1 MPVVIGLGD
10 TAWNDPLN
18 IFGGKPPAP
27 EPPKPEAETA
37 KPRFTLTEQDR
48 QDLRKTIAAE
58 AAGEGETGMI
68 AVGNVIRNR
77 AERRGK
83 SLADVVREPN
93 QFTGYEVPGP
103 DALQILQDPDQVAKI
118 DSIIDRMAAGELPD
132 ITGGADHYHANY
144 VSPDW
149 AGKMPKTAE
158 VGQHLFYRAENG
170 PDTKRKPMPTYNDL
184 AGQIGLDGDPF
195 EAVLKGETAPASD
208 RKPKGRGIADLLPDD
223 QFEQTQESASVLL
236 SKLQAGKPPEYIS
249 NMKPELQSGLVRMFS
264 EAPDFVRD
272 GLDIL
277 SGARSPER
285 QAQIIAENAGKYG
298 FDREKW
304 QADVEKLGP
313 VEAGKKWRPFF
324 RDIGLTAN
332 IGMPGTSKHQEGVAA
347 DLGWKG
353 GKFSQAPKEVRDWV
367 HANASNY
374 NLAFPLGH
382 EPWHIETAGARS
394 GAIEENPTPVSTG
407 QAAIAGQ
414 TPSGV
419 GQPRSGN
426 TIVIDE
432 GFAAS
437 DPMGL
442 LAGENPFAGIVDQA
456 KAAKAAEQEQVANQ
470 FEQNR
475 ITGLNQIANRETEA
489 RRADLEA
496 QSPGRYV
503 EIDAA
508 ELPEFQ
514 KKWEEENRS
523 EGVLGDTGRILKSGV
538 IGVGQSL
545 TSLADTIFSNVPGGK
560 EFLKASD
567 DIDRWLLGET
577 LDQRMDTAKART
589 NASVTPEQAEADF
602 KNWWDSDRGTFGP
615 AWRDPR
621 SYLRTV
627 GESVPATVVTMAP
640 GGMLARGAYLRTL
653 AATGSERAAA
663 AAAARTATVAGA
675 LLEGT
680 MGGADTA
687 RVVRDR
693 IAAIPRDQLLETD
706 TVKALIEGGMSED
719 QAIAALTD
727 DASTKA
733 FAIAGV
739 ATGMFGGMGDRAL
752 AKILAEGVGGGIVQ
766 RMLTGAAR
774 GMVAEGLLE
783 EAPQGAA
790 QTIAGNI
797 GVRDAKP
804 EQDLTEGMGEAVAS
818 GIAAGG
824 VMGGG
829 MGAAGGAASPPSS
842 GAASVDENAAAPP
855 AAAAPTPTA
864 APEPRGPIGRSVKH
878 AEDQIAQR
886 QAANPAPSPVTS
898 PQPSAD
904 GRPAPGATV
913 TVSADGI
920 EPFMGT
926 VQSYEGDEAVV
937 STADGE
943 LFQVPLGTLSV
954 NAPPVQ
960 TIPDRGPQPIN
971 DTIPEFSTDPA
982 LEPLPPAAAEVTSEG
997 LPPRSEQKDATERF
1011 PSAPTPGQRVIV
1023 DDENGGRFAATVQ
1036 SYENNSTEALVR
1048 TDDGKDLQVPVSSLK
1063 VSKLTPKQ
1071 VEAQDLKRNPPV
1083 DREVGDAGPTSRTV
1097 LGKTIVLPDDK
1108 HARLFD
1114 LGKERQAQKRVMG
1127 TSALD
1132 LDRVDPR
1139 ELKALAQ
1146 EFGISEQG
1154 VGQLADDYAT
1164 RMVRNVRSANSKL
1177 PQRMPPVMD
1186 NILAR
1191 WRRDA
1196 VDAEA
1201 ATAPA
1206 ADETQS
1212 WWDRELDDEGRRLA
1226 MISANI
1232 KRPPKMPW
1240 ADLSPAMQRKL
1251 AMVRSEQQAAAAA
1264 PADVDST
1271 EANSVESKDQTPT
1284 VSVDVAANE
1293 AATSPTNDRP
1303 EPTPAQ
1309 KEAGNYKVGRIS
1321 LGGLDISIE
1330 NPAGSERKGTDKNG
1344 KAWSIQMK
1352 SHYGYIRGTVGRD
1365 KDHID
1370 VFVKPGTE
1378 TLDAASPV
1386 FIVDQE
1392 NADGSFDEHKVM
1404 LGYGSQDEAEKAY
1417 LENYTKGWKIGP
1429 VTATP
1434 LSGFK
1439 DWLKRG
1445 YTDEPA
1451 SIEINEVFW
1460 NPPPAEDEG
1469 WRPTDEYGD
1478 DYLPET
1484 KEQIYK
1490 DLLTRISVPKFVEQ
1504 LSTKRDGMGAAVI
1517 EPSGKLYLIRP
1528 THNPNG
1534 DHAEFFGRMGANE
1547 LIDHEKGH
1555 YARIS
1560 SYDQY
1565 FGYSTGGDISQ
1576 ATAATIKALET
1587 AASRAGI
1594 NVLKPANDYKVVGEA
1609 PADEKSQ
1616 ASATPKP
1623 KSLTEFLAE
1632 RGGVQDQGGDLR
1644 VAGIR
1649 AGKES
1654 FVPGAGSLIRANGM
1668 TLDQARKLAVE
1679 AGYLTDAGAT
1689 SNRPSES
1696 YISDLVDAIVEDVRS
1711 GRQLFSK
1718 ADAAQAARWLEEQQI
1733 KQDLDRYGSEEEFR
1747 SQQAMEA
1754 ALDEVTA
1761 LTGRER
1767 TDVFAT
1773 DIAAVMVQKGVD
1785 FDTAAIE
1792 VDRRYEE
1799 QALAAARDAKPQ
1811 IVGALGDIPFF
1822 DEDGGAASAARTVN
1836 DGNVAGRT
1844 ETPTDAGTVLE
1855 GSSRAGSAG
1864 SQGERSEAQRGSE
1877 GGVSGVPE
1885 SGRVQENDGRRQQKA
1900 RQPELAPGRSTTRTV
1915 AGKSVVF
1922 PDEYHAE
1929 IFDLGMNLLKDN
1941 GLSPADITAGT
1952 SIDEVVPENFRVLGP
1967 RREEAQRLASTI
1979 GTYMDPTILSAD
1991 EMGLA
1996 AMEIAVMETEVAV
2009 SKRSEASIRAS
2020 SVIDVDAQQEWTQAI
2035 LDEVR
2040 LGTPVP
2046 PRSEGE
2052 FERSDAP
2059 QDGDDDVTAEVPD
2072 AEEKAQAE
2080 GVVPTAPAAAQK
2092 PAGKI
2097 DDFGEKI
2104 AGARKDMVR
2113 DFQNALSA
2121 DVDFQNEPLSK
2132 IFPQPDYEKLAESG
2146 VERRVLAVT
2155 ALIRDEIPAKP
2166 RKGYKV
2172 DRWAK
2177 QVKTLRDFAAGL
2189 MSGRLSEEE
2198 FRKRLLDAPTLSN
2211 LANTAD
2217 LIADLPLSK
2226 LSEAAKW
2233 RVRSGNYT
2241 IFEGVKLEG
2250 STRLLTLSDAD
2261 GRMVRDK
2268 DGRVISAKTFEELKA
2283 AALPIMRA
2291 ALSDDTP
2298 APKKRTPV
2306 AVYSDRTTKAIFI
2319 GFKGQSGVIRL
2330 KSGFASVKDAR
2341 AYISENAD
2349 DIQNMIDEMRAG
2361 FTMRREVNR
2370 PREGEA
2376 RRDGDVTPEQ
2386 FQEAFGFRGV
2396 QFGNYVEDARR
2407 QFELN
2412 EAFDGLMDLAEVLG
2426 LPPRALSLNGTLGLA
2441 FGARGRGGA
2450 NAAKAHFEAD
2460 QIAINLTKAKGAGSL
2475 AHEWFHGLDNYF
2487 GRMDTSGNMAAMIS
2501 KDKARGGGTR
2511 DEIWRA
2517 WKAVAD
2523 SLDQGSYAK
2532 RMRKADEARSTPY
2545 WNTTVEKVA
2554 RGFEKY
2560 VVDRLADKRASNDY
2574 LANIDENAGAYP
2586 TDQEM
2591 AEQGVTAAFD
2601 KLFSTIETKVEDSGN
2616 VKMFEGRSDGEPLA
2630 LQPRMDKLA
2639 DPEAII
2645 PSDPAFRRIPVPS
2658 RPAYAAPF
2666 TWARDLL
2673 LDRGR
2678 KNGNEFLIAI
2688 DDDGT
2693 VVDFGTSDHAKFV
2706 GLNARLSKAV
2716 ANPDRRLVLMHNHP
2730 SNWPLS
2736 LADLSMLL
2744 HPGVFSVWAF
2754 GHGGVETRAALTAR
2768 GKAALA
2774 LGTTAADIAA
2784 SIDRFEKA
2792 MRDVERSIETVLIG
2806 NLDKREID
2814 VSQAEIAHFM
2824 AIPEIARRA
2833 GVIEFTVNQPYDH
2846 AKIPMLDRAIDNA
2859 ALKLARTLLDER
2871 ATPQTSDARVLRQ
2884 AVSVQHIAELGGLA
2898 ENRSD
2903 VEGRNEGQSGL
2914 REGSA
2919 RDYQAEAQGRNARR
2933 LTGSRR
2939 ISENSIVEAISGKW
2953 TDLNP
2958 SLLATVPLNYFVELA
2973 RPNMTAVKEY
2983 MSVKRLMDAYRGDKH
2998 AKADAIAGEW
3008 LKYMRL
3014 GFGQSNKAKAQELAD
3029 LMHESTLA
3037 GIDPSQTDEETR
3049 AKAGYD
3055 ILRKR
3060 YQALPAKGKEL
3071 FAKVRDAY
3079 RAQAD
3084 ELDQILLD
3092 NVRKSQKIAKDQ
3104 AEARYRKKLE
3114 EIRAD
3119 RSMNPL
3125 DRRKAEED
3133 AASRYKAEST
3143 KMDWSAKARLT
3154 KLRIQFES
3162 NRVPAPYF
3170 PLGRFGQYF
3179 VTAKDVDGSVISFSK
3194 FERAADRDRFARD
3207 IQRDYPGATVTKGVM
3222 KDMTDPRAAMDP
3234 RMVAEIEQLLG
3245 NAGVDQDLMDM
3256 VYQRYLETLPEL
3268 SMRKRYMHRKGT
3280 AGYDTDALRV
3290 FSSHMFHAAHQM
3302 AKLKYGLELQELVNT
3317 TFDQAEA
3324 ADDQTRAMRLAN
3336 EMASRHKWVM
3346 NPTGGSLAQTMT
3358 STAFVWFLAAS
3369 PAAAVLNLT
3378 QTFMMGLPILG
3389 ARFGGI
3395 TRAGVEVAKASAD
3408 LISGKGSVRNA
3419 NLSRE
3424 EMAAVD
3430 AFYRSGMIDRTQS
3443 HDLAG
3448 VGDTGVRYS
3457 PLRARVM
3464 GVMSWAFH
3472 NTEVWNREATALA
3485 AYRLARKAG
3494 QSHLAAIDSAHDL
3507 TWKTHF
3513 DYANSS
3519 RPRIMQNDFAKVA
3532 LVFRSYSINMLYR
3545 LFRDIHQSV
3554 KGESAQAR
3562 REARYQLAGVT
3573 GMMALMSGVT
3583 GVFGFNMF
3591 MAIAGMVFGD
3601 DDDPMDFDERFKAD
3615 VLEILGPELGGVVL
3629 KGVPGHYLGVD
3640 LTSRIG
3646 MPDLWFRS
3654 PGQDLQGKEE
3664 WNYWLSQTLGATAGI
3679 GEQWFRGA
3687 SLIMEGDVARGVEV
3701 MAPKFIRDPM
3711 KAFRYANEGL
3721 QSIKGDELLSA
3732 DQIGIHGAV
3741 AQAMGVSPAI
3751 VSETWDRSGALK
3763 NAERRVMDERQRV
3776 VNAWAMAALA
3786 GDKEGVAEAIERVK
3800 AFNKKPIHSAIP
3812 ITQDTLKRSIKTR
3825 VRNAAKREDG
3835 VLIQNEILSQRLRA
3849 AMPERLY

>member
-1 MPVVIGLGD
+1 MPIVIGLGD

-27 EPPKPEAETA
+27 EPPKPVAETE
-37 KPRFTLTEQDR
+37 KPRFTLTDQDR

-93 QFTGYEVPGP
+93 QFTGYEAPGP

-132 ITGGADHYHANY
+132 ITGGADHYHASY

-195 EAVLKGETAPASD
+195 EAVLKGETSPASD
-208 RKPKGRGIADLLPDD
+208 RKPKGRGMGDLLPDEPEPMKGNGGALAFVNPGQD
-223 QFEQTQESASVLL
+223 KIEPEFRSMLEGASQDL
-236 SKLQAGKPPEYIS
+236 GR
-249 NMKPELQSGLVRMFS
+249 GLTV
-264 EAPDFVRD
+264 
-272 GLDIL
+272 L
-277 SGARSPER
+277 SGFRAPTH
-285 QAQIIAENAGKYG
+285 A
-298 FDREKW
+298 
-304 QADVEKLGP
+304 
-313 VEAGKKWRPFF
+313 VEAAKNKPGEHSHGTAS
-324 RDIGLTAN
+324 DISMK
-332 IGMPGTSKHQEGVAA
+332 GMNEQERATLVQSLLARGAKRFITYSNSPDMLHVDMKDQLGDGTPWFMHDKSNRNLSRAPGWFQEIA
-347 DLGWKG
+347 K
-353 GKFSQAPKEVRDWV
+353 
-367 HANASNY
+367 
-374 NLAFPLGH
+374 
-382 EPWHIETAGARS
+382 
-394 GAIEENPTPVSTG
+394 NPTPAQKAIEA
-407 QAAIAGQ
+407 QAPAGAGA
-414 TPSGV
+414 TAAPAAT
-419 GQPRSGN
+419 GN

-442 LAGENPFAGIVDQA
+442 LAGESPFAGIVDQA
-456 KAAKAAEQEQVANQ
+456 KAAKAAEQEQVGNQ

-489 RRADLEA
+489 RRAALEA

-589 NASVTPEQAEADF
+589 NASVTPEQAEADV

-693 IAAIPRDQLLETD
+693 IGAIPRDQLLETD
-706 TVKALIEGGMSED
+706 TVKALVEGGLSED

-752 AKILAEGVGGGIVQ
+752 AKILAEGVGGGIAQ

-797 GVRDAKP
+797 GVRDANP

-842 GAASVDENAAAPP
+842 GAASVDESVADPP

-886 QAANPAPSPVTS
+886 QAANPTPSPVTS

-904 GRPAPGATV
+904 GRPAAGATV

-982 LEPLPPAAAEVTSEG
+982 LEPMPPAAAEVTSEG

-1083 DREVGDAGPTSRTV
+1083 EREVGDAGPTSRTV

-1186 NILAR
+1186 TILAR

-1201 ATAPA
+1201 EAVPA
-1206 ADETQS
+1206 ADETQA
-1212 WWDRELDDEGRRLA
+1212 WYDRELDDEGRRLA

-1232 KRPPKMPW
+1232 KRPPKTPW

-1251 AMVRSEQQAAAAA
+1251 AVVRSEQQAAAAT

-1460 NPPPAEDEG
+1460 NPPPADNDFLDEFG
-1469 WRPTDEYGD
+1469 EGRRP
-1478 DYLPET
+1478 PET
-1484 KEQIYK
+1484 KEQIYD
-1490 DLLTRISVPKFVEQ
+1490 DLATRISVPKFVER
-1504 LSTKRDGMGAAVI
+1504 LATDKGGMGAAFI
-1517 EPSGKLYLIRP
+1517 EPSGKLYLIRG
-1528 THNPNG
+1528 TDNQNG
-1534 DHAEFFGRMGANE
+1534 DHAEFFGRMFANNH
-1547 LIDHEKGH
+1547 ITGRDDG
-1555 YARIS
+1555 YVRIS
-1560 SYDQY
+1560 SYSDY

-1576 ATAATIKALET
+1576 AAAATIKALET
-1587 AASRAGI
+1587 AAARAGI
-1594 NVLKPANDYKVVGEA
+1594 NVIKPANDFKVVGEA
-1609 PADEKSQ
+1609 PADVQSQ

-1668 TLDQARKLAVE
+1668 TLDHARKLAVE

-1696 YISDLVDAIVEDVRS
+1696 YISDLVDAIAEDVRS

-1836 DGNVAGRT
+1836 DGNIAGRT

-1877 GGVSGVPE
+1877 RGVSGVPE

-2009 SKRSEASIRAS
+2009 SKRSDASIRAS

-2040 LGTPVP
+2040 LGTPVQ

-2052 FERSDAP
+2052 LAPRS
-2059 QDGDDDVTAEVPD
+2059 
-2072 AEEKAQAE
+2072 
-2080 GVVPTAPAAAQK
+2080 
-2092 PAGKI
+2092 
-2097 DDFGEKI
+2097 
-2104 AGARKDMVR
+2104 
-2113 DFQNALSA
+2113 L
-2121 DVDFQNEPLSK
+2121 
-2132 IFPQPDYEKLAESG
+2132 
-2146 VERRVLAVT
+2146 
-2155 ALIRDEIPAKP
+2155 DE
-2166 RKGYKV
+2166 
-2172 DRWAK
+2172 
-2177 QVKTLRDFAAGL
+2177 
-2189 MSGRLSEEE
+2189 
-2198 FRKRLLDAPTLSN
+2198 
-2211 LANTAD
+2211 
-2217 LIADLPLSK
+2217 
-2226 LSEAAKW
+2226 
-2233 RVRSGNYT
+2233 
-2241 IFEGVKLEG
+2241 
-2250 STRLLTLSDAD
+2250 
-2261 GRMVRDK
+2261 
-2268 DGRVISAKTFEELKA
+2268 
-2283 AALPIMRA
+2283 
-2291 ALSDDTP
+2291 
-2298 APKKRTPV
+2298 TPV
-2306 AVYSDRTTKAIFI
+2306 SA
-2319 GFKGQSGVIRL
+2319 
-2330 KSGFASVKDAR
+2330 
-2341 AYISENAD
+2341 
-2349 DIQNMIDEMRAG
+2349 
-2361 FTMRREVNR
+2361 
-2370 PREGEA
+2370 
-2376 RRDGDVTPEQ
+2376 EQ
-2386 FQEAFGFRGV
+2386 
-2396 QFGNYVEDARR
+2396 
-2407 QFELN
+2407 
-2412 EAFDGLMDLAEVLG
+2412 
-2426 LPPRALSLNGTLGLA
+2426 
-2441 FGARGRGGA
+2441 
-2450 NAAKAHFEAD
+2450 AA
-2460 QIAINLTKAKGAGSL
+2460 
-2475 AHEWFHGLDNYF
+2475 
-2487 GRMDTSGNMAAMIS
+2487 
-2501 KDKARGGGTR
+2501 
-2511 DEIWRA
+2511 
-2517 WKAVAD
+2517 
-2523 SLDQGSYAK
+2523 
-2532 RMRKADEARSTPY
+2532 
-2545 WNTTVEKVA
+2545 TVEPEV
-2554 RGFEKY
+2554 
-2560 VVDRLADKRASNDY
+2560 
-2574 LANIDENAGAYP
+2574 
-2586 TDQEM
+2586 
-2591 AEQGVTAAFD
+2591 
-2601 KLFSTIETKVEDSGN
+2601 
-2616 VKMFEGRSDGEPLA
+2616 
-2630 LQPRMDKLA
+2630 LQPRENKQP
-2639 DPEAII
+2639 DPEMMLEPDAN
-2645 PSDPAFRRIPVPS
+2645 FRRIPVPA
-2658 RPAYAAPF
+2658 RAAE
-2666 TWARDLL
+2666 TAILDWAKNLVL
-2673 LDRGR
+2673 EKGR
-2678 KNGNEFLIAI
+2678 KAGNEVMLAI
-2688 DDDGT
+2688 DDDGS
-2693 VVDFGTSDHAKFV
+2693 VVEFGTSDKPKFV
-2706 GLNARLSKAV
+2706 GVNAALSRAM
-2716 ANPDRRLVLMHNHP
+2716 ANPDRRIVVFHNHP
-2730 SNWPLS
+2730 RNYPLS
-2736 LADLSMLL
+2736 TADLVMLL
-2744 HPGVFSVWAF
+2744 NPGMHSIWAI
-2754 GHGGVETRAALTAR
+2754 GHDGLENRAALTDRAV
-2768 GKAALA
+2768 AAMKVGNTRDDVA
-2774 LGTTAADIAA
+2774 N
-2784 SIDRFEKA
+2784 SMNRFEKA
-2792 MRDVERSIETVLIG
+2792 LNNVRDGIHAILDG
-2806 NLDKREID
+2806 NVQDRAIN
-2814 VSQAEIAHFM
+2814 VSEAEAAHFTGILE
-2824 AIPEIARRA
+2824 AVRRA
-2833 GVIEFTVNQPYDH
+2833 GIIDFTTNQPYDH
-2846 AKIPMLDRAIDNA
+2846 SNIPMLDRAIDNA

-2871 ATPQTSDARVLRQ
+2871 ATPQTSDARVLRST
-2884 AVSVQHIAELGGLA
+2884 VSVQHVAELGRVA

-2914 REGSA
+2914 REGSP
-2919 RDYQAEAQGRNARR
+2919 RDYQAEAQGRSARR
-2933 LTGSRR
+2933 LTASRR

-2998 AKADAIAGEW
+2998 AEADAIAGEW

-3154 KLRIQFES
+3154 KLRVQFES

-3554 KGESAQAR
+3554 KGESPQAR

-3583 GVFGFNMF
+3583 GVFGFNMM

-3615 VLEILGPELGGVVL
+3615 VLDILGPELGGVVL

-3664 WNYWLSQTLGATAGI
+3664 WNYWISQVLGATAGI

-3800 AFNKKPIHSAIP
+3800 VFNKKPIHSAIP